1 MRPQGHVG
9 SSPTLSAIPFMM
21 TRHTVFRVTKADCRR
36 DTFTCGGKGGS
47 GKDTSNNGVRYVHEP
62 SGAVG
67 ECREE
72 RYQHQ
77 NDKIAWE
84 RMAKHAKFQAWA
96 RLEVARIQSG
106 KTVEQKVDES
116 LAPEFLKYEARDDD
130 GHWYET
136 TVDKLSDDV
145 R

>member
-1 MRPQGHVG
+1 
-9 SSPTLSAIPFMM
+9 MM
-21 TRHTVFRVTKADCRR
+21 TRRTLFTVSKSDCRR
-36 DTFTCGGKGGS
+36 DTFTCGGHGGS

-77 NDKIAWE
+77 NDKIAWT
-84 RMAKHAKFQAWA
+84 RMAKHPKFYAWVQQQ
-96 RLEVARIQSG
+96 VAHIQSG
-106 KTVEQKVDES
+106 KSIEEKVEDA
-116 LAPEFLKYEARDDD
+116 LAPPNLKYEVRDAA
-130 GHWYET
+130 GRWCEIT
-136 TVDKLSDDV
+136 LDKLQDDV